1 MIINRL
7 SLMKMNERPLSP
19 KILEQ
24 IYICMNSPLPSV
36 PNRIEVLDV
45 GHWTD
50 WKSVT
55 TSFVRPLITLTAYE
69 LFSTQHLLHVNTY
82 SFDFRTNLARFC
94 QHPTQKKSGMKR
106 ELVPVTDDI
115 CLHVSN
121 LQPTMRSRVSK
132 YQNTVKLLS
141 FAPFNHHTWPYFEYN
156 LVRQTS
162 GYLNASL
169 YHLMHR

>member
-7 SLMKMNERPLSP
+7 SLMKMNERPLSLG
-19 KILEQ
+19 ILEQ

-55 TSFVRPLITLTAYE
+55 TSFVRPLITLTAYG

-94 QHPTQKKSGMKR
+94 QHPTQKKVRHETWTGPCHRWHMFTRQQLTAHNAFTGIKI
-106 ELVPVTDDI
+106 P
-115 CLHVSN
+115 
-121 LQPTMRSRVSK
+121 K
-132 YQNTVKLLS
+132 YGEAVVVCTL
-141 FAPFNHHTWPYFEYN
+141 
-156 LVRQTS
+156 
-162 GYLNASL
+162 
-169 YHLMHR
+169 